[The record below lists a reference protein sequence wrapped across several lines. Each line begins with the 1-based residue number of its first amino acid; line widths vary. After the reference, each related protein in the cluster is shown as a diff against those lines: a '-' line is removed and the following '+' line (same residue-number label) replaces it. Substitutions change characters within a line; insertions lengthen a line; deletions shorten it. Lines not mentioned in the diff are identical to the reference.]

1 MPAKTRQRI
10 SLDLDQLA
18 RDPNTPDV
26 LPSSLRPTL
35 PTTAIRFQLPDR
47 LTGNI
52 ITDVRKCEEH
62 FNTCIRQHLQDFPNC
77 EGNIIFDSQ
86 SFTTWGLA
94 ISSRLKCS
102 ENCGYQSARKLK
114 FYEEVQRPGKG
125 RKGATINTQLQVVL
139 TKQPIGNGAVREI
152 LASIDTP
159 CPSES
164 GMQRN
169 ANKVSDAFHT
179 IAEKQLS
186 KNRQLK

>member
-1 MPAKTRQRI
+1 M
-10 SLDLDQLA
+10 
-18 RDPNTPDV
+18 
-26 LPSSLRPTL
+26 
-35 PTTAIRFQLPDR
+35 
-47 LTGNI
+47 
-52 ITDVRKCEEH
+52 RKCEEH
-62 FNTCIRQHLQDFPNC
+62 FNTCIRQHLQDFPSC
-77 EGNIIFDSQ
+77 EGNIVFDSQ

-94 ISSRLKCS
+94 ISCKLKCS